1 MRFYETFREATG
13 EIKRDLAEMG
23 IRVHSKTYQDKDISK
38 DEGMVQ
44 RELQNYVYTVTKP
57 ALDQLDPTQ
66 PWADA
71 EFEERVGGKALNPGE
86 AYKLRP
92 EVWNQ
97 FIQKDGR
104 FGYSYSERM
113 GNQVQAVIN
122 TLKNDAESRQAYL
135 SVWDPVDCFY
145 TGGIRRVPCTL
156 GYQFQIRGGQLNATY
171 LMRSSDFATHFQ
183 NDLYLAHKLQR
194 HVAEK
199 VGVPSGYYT
208 HFIASL
214 HVFEK
219 DVKAVF

>member
-1 MRFYETFREATG
+1 LRFYENFREATS
-13 EIKRDLAEMG
+13 EIRRDLKEMG
-23 IRVHSKTYQDKDISK
+23 TRVHSKTYQDKSIEG

-57 ALDQLDPTQ
+57 ELDQLDPTQ

-71 EFEERVGGKALNPGE
+71 EFAERVGGPVNPGE

-104 FGYSYSERM
+104 FGYSYPERM
-113 GNQVQAVIN
+113 ATLVEGVIN
-122 TLKNDAESRQAYL
+122 TLKRDESSRQAYL
-135 SVWDPVDCFY
+135 SVCDPVDLHY
-145 TGGIRRVPCTL
+145 TGGARRVPCTL
-156 GYQFQIRGGQLNATY
+156 GYQFQIRGGQLNVTY

-199 VGVPSGYYT
+199 LDVPVGFYS
-208 HFIASL
+208 HFISSL